1 MQHVFREQDGVTV
14 VELRGKM
21 MGVPDDTPLL
31 ARFSELAEAGKVRL
45 VLDFSA
51 VEHMNS
57 RGLGICVSGVMTLRK
72 REGDLR
78 LACLPDKVKRML
90 DQCRVFAIFQSYP
103 TVADAVRSFDA

>member
-31 ARFSELAEAGKVRL
+31 ARFAELAEAGKVRL
-45 VLDFSA
+45 VLDFSQ

-72 REGDLR
+72 RGGDLR
-78 LACLPDKVKRML
+78 LASLPEKVKKLL
-90 DQCRVFAIFQSYP
+90 DQCRVFAIFEAFP
-103 TVADAVRSFDA
+103 TVDAAVGSFRA